1 MARRRSGLNLSAP
14 KVITF
19 VIAVVLMAIGI
30 VGYYTDVIDLKV
42 DTAVLL
48 LTGGGVLL
56 TLSTLL
62 KDL

>member
-14 KVITF
+14 KVVTF
-19 VIAVVLMAIGI
+19 VIAVALMAIGI
-30 VGYYTDVIDLKV
+30 VGYYTDVIDLEV

-48 LTGGGVLL
+48 LTAGGVLL
-56 TLSTLL
+56 ALSVLL

>member
-1 MARRRSGLNLSAP
+1 MARRTGLNLSAP

-30 VGYYTDVIDLKV
+30 VGYYTDVFDLKV
-42 DTAVLL
+42 DTAFMV

-56 TLSTLL
+56 AISVLL

>member
-42 DTAVLL
+42 DTAFLL

-56 TLSTLL
+56 ALSTLL

>member
-1 MARRRSGLNLSAP
+1 MARRKSGLNLSAP

-30 VGYYTDVIDLKV
+30 VGYYTDVIDLEV

>member
-1 MARRRSGLNLSAP
+1 MARRTGLNLSAP

-30 VGYYTDVIDLKV
+30 VGYYTDVIDLEV
-42 DTAVLL
+42 DTAFML

-56 TLSTLL
+56 VLSTLL